1 LGSIF
6 TCIGV
11 FFLMVFKCFGIELFE
26 VCPDYL
32 VRQMSKRLSGYSTIN
47 GDGIPGGYLY
57 GWPYL
62 GYIIKHPNHSY
73 TLYILTTRRFYNYL
87 RGDDIHR
94 EKSLTLWEQYITPVS
109 FYHISR
115 SIGIKYI
122 PTNEQE
128 VVLRSMMLQWVI
140 KLKSSK
146 SMVVLLHGDRGT
158 GKTMTATLLASR
170 LNGSLY
176 SSYDPT
182 KPASAFVNLYSTVTP
197 SFSRPLVVSI
207 DEFDIILTKI
217 HHQYTPQRSKHLPF
231 LYDKPSYNGF
241 MDKVNTGLYP
251 YVIFVLTMNSTPE
264 SLDILDTCYLRPGR
278 CDFKVL
284 MKEQVLVKD

>member
-1 LGSIF
+1 MYNLYYASLFHLGSIF

-94 EKSLTLWEQYITPVS
+94 EKSLTLWEQLLS
-109 FYHISR
+109 HF
-115 SIGIKYI
+115 SIY
-122 PTNEQE
+122 
-128 VVLRSMMLQWVI
+128 R
-140 KLKSSK
+140 
-146 SMVVLLHGDRGT
+146 
-158 GKTMTATLLASR
+158 
-170 LNGSLY
+170 
-176 SSYDPT
+176 
-182 KPASAFVNLYSTVTP
+182 
-197 SFSRPLVVSI
+197 
-207 DEFDIILTKI
+207 
-217 HHQYTPQRSKHLPF
+217 
-231 LYDKPSYNGF
+231 
-241 MDKVNTGLYP
+241 DKVHPHKRTRGCIAKHD
-251 YVIFVLTMNSTPE
+251 VTMGDKIKVFQEHGGIT
-264 SLDILDTCYLRPGR
+264 TRRPWYG
-278 CDFKVL
+278 
-284 MKEQVLVKD
+284 